1 MSEQEKVSNMEQ
13 RLNDYG
19 ERVAT
24 LEATLKSI
32 PEITANKVMEKME
45 EKYVSKEYA
54 KNLIAVERE
63 KSDNRYVFDNNL
75 KTRCNEYHEEYE
87 SKKIDVFS
95 KKVKMWTLIQ
105 ALITGSIGFIIGIIT
120 KYSSLVG
127 SMFF

>member
-1 MSEQEKVSNMEQ
+1 MEQ
-13 RLNDYG
+13 RFNDYG

-63 KSDNRYVFDNNL
+63 KSDNRYVIDNNL
-75 KTRCNEYHEEYE
+75 KTRCNEYYEEYE

-95 KKVKMWTLIQ
+95 KKIKMWTLIQ
-105 ALITGSIGFIIGIIT
+105 TLITGSIGFIIGIIT